1 MPTTL
6 QFRRGNNTQNNS
18 FTGAAGEIT
27 FDTTNKTLRVHDA
40 STAGGTRLATH
51 AEVQAISAAN
61 ALDSDIVKSIA
72 ETDLKLLDSDRA
84 ISLIDSDYVQAR
96 VTAGTD
102 SSATIA
108 LIDEHALDSGRAISL
123 IDSAYINARSDANVD
138 SAKVSAIITDD
149 VNATFI
155 NNLTIDADTLGG
167 QNGAY
172 YRAYSNLTGTPTIP
186 AFGTDYVDSAATIT
200 LADARIAN
208 NLIDEDNFASNSNT
222 RAPTQQSTKL
232 LSTLM

>member
-72 ETDLKLLDSDRA
+72 EPIPKKIIFLTFLL
-84 ISLIDSDYVQAR
+84 
-96 VTAGTD
+96 
-102 SSATIA
+102 
-108 LIDEHALDSGRAISL
+108 
-123 IDSAYINARSDANVD
+123 
-138 SAKVSAIITDD
+138 
-149 VNATFI
+149 
-155 NNLTIDADTLGG
+155 
-167 QNGAY
+167 
-172 YRAYSNLTGTPTIP
+172 
-186 AFGTDYVDSAATIT
+186 
-200 LADARIAN
+200 
-208 NLIDEDNFASNSNT
+208 
-222 RAPTQQSTKL
+222 L
-232 LSTLM
+232 LSKERIIFLL